1 LGGRTRVSN
10 RQHVVE
16 GQQAR
21 MGMSSRTHLFDQFVF
36 REIRDGADLVLNPA
50 FARATANR
58 AVANERSRGGIRT
71 DGFNLL

>member
-1 LGGRTRVSN
+1 
-10 RQHVVE
+10 
-16 GQQAR
+16 